1 MDIYWLEQNDS
12 DVPFGDQWLSGSE
25 RATLAS
31 LRIPKRRA
39 DWRLGRWTAKCA
51 VAGYWKL
58 PRSLEALAAVELL
71 PAPSGAPKAFLHG
84 RPAPVTLSLSHSRG
98 TGLCVIAPAGAAVG
112 CDLEKVEPRGPEFL
126 ADYFTEDERNLV
138 ARTPAEMRDQVLTLL
153 WSAKESV
160 LKALCCGL
168 RMDTRSVNAAPACDT
183 QAPSGAWRPVSAA
196 HIKGRTFHGW
206 WRDSHD
212 LVYTVVADP
221 QPLRL
226 VALPSNAHA

>member
-1 MDIYWLEQNDS
+1 MAWMCRCSHRRTPRWRSGVAYPGCVSAFQRIQPAEGRQEAGPYLVDIYWLEQNDS

-51 VAGYWKL
+51 VARYWNL

-98 TGLCVIAPAGAAVG
+98 TGLFVIAPARAAG
-112 CDLEKVEPRGPEFL
+112 GSDLPKSR
-126 ADYFTEDERNLV
+126 
-138 ARTPAEMRDQVLTLL
+138 
-153 WSAKESV
+153 
-160 LKALCCGL
+160 
-168 RMDTRSVNAAPACDT
+168 AA
-183 QAPSGAWRPVSAA
+183 
-196 HIKGRTFHGW
+196 
-206 WRDSHD
+206 
-212 LVYTVVADP
+212 
-221 QPLRL
+221 
-226 VALPSNAHA
+226 